1 MKVYICR
8 LYINLTGIQCYSGY
22 IIRIAKNVTKS
33 PAVDLGRYK
42 KGLLWQIFR
51 FRFKITT
58 ISTRAPAWSPEPVVV
73 FEEDAVATSSVV
85 SKSDFP

>member
-51 FRFKITT
+51 FKITT
-58 ISTRAPAWSPEPVVV
+58 ISTRAPARDPEPVVV
-73 FEEDAVATSSVV
+73 FEEDAVATSLVV